1 MTKIKIFL
9 NKIVRY
15 LKYLIIFY
23 INQTFIKKL
32 ICYKEFTKIKK
43 NNNILIVYDLN
54 SNATTYGDISNVI
67 LVARSLIYLNKNI
80 KLIFIM
86 PDKIGFSINHRI
98 KDKLKLIKFIN
109 EMAKYSKFGVT
120 MFLDESNLFKA
131 IT

>member
-15 LKYLIIFY
+15 LRYLIIMY
-23 INQTFIKKL
+23 IYQTFIKKL

-54 SNATTYGDISNVI
+54 SNATTYGDIFDVI

-80 KLIFIM
+80 KLFFIM
-86 PDKIGFSINHRI
+86 PDKIGFSSNHKR
-98 KDKLKLIKFIN
+98 
-109 EMAKYSKFGVT
+109 
-120 MFLDESNLFKA
+120 
-131 IT
+131 